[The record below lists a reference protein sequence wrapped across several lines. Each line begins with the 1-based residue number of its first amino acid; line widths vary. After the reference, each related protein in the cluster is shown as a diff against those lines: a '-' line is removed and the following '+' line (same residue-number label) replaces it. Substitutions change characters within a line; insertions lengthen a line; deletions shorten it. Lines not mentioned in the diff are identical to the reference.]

1 MKQTRFLYLFLVILL
16 VFVFSGCLSIS
27 NSPSPRFYTL
37 RLINNVEESKKFDI
51 ASKVIIGIGP
61 IEIPEYQNRPQ
72 IVTRNSDGRLIFA
85 QFERWGEALDSAVAR
100 IILENLTVM
109 LPQAEFQV
117 FPCNFAI
124 PLDYQVLVSVIQL
137 ESRLDKDIFL
147 VAQWTV
153 IDSKT
158 KKMLLTK
165 RSEIRQAVNP
175 HNYSGL
181 VLALSRTVTL
191 LSGEIAENLSELSK
205 QSKVKD
211 SSLQ

>member
-16 VFVFSGCLSIS
+16 AFVFSGCLSVS
-27 NSPSPRFYTL
+27 NSPTPRFYTL
-37 RLINNVEESKKFDI
+37 RLVNNAEESKKFDI
-51 ASKVIIGIGP
+51 APNVIIGIGP
-61 IEIPEYQNRPQ
+61 IEIPEYQDRPQ
-72 IVTRNSDGRLIFA
+72 IVTRNLDGRLIFA

-117 FPCNFAI
+117 FPCSFAI
-124 PLDYQVLVSVIQL
+124 PLDYQVIVSVMQL